1 MKRILVLLLLV
12 MVILMLFACD
22 FSKAEPIGKR
32 DCTEHI
38 WGEYKYN
45 ELVHWREYTCG
56 CPWPEIVE
64 EHINY
69 DADLFCD
76 ICGAYVGPEICL
88 EHIDQNGD
96 NICDNCSE
104 DVSDKMIAKWYY
116 TDKGHWMAYDGS
128 KGPVID
134 IVWAQ
139 GEHTFEGNGVKC
151 DKCPYCR
158 HQDLDENNC
167 CDVCGEDLP
176 LPD

>member
-1 MKRILVLLLLV
+1 MKRILISLLLV
-12 MVILMLFACD
+12 TLILMLFACEL
-22 FSKAEPIGKR
+22 SKAEPIGKR
-32 DCTEHI
+32 DCTEHV

-69 DADLFCD
+69 DSDLFCD
-76 ICGAYVGPEICL
+76 VCGAYVGPKFCL
-88 EHIDQNGD
+88 QHLDQNGD
-96 NICDNCSE
+96 NICDNCSA

-139 GEHTFEGNGVKC
+139 GEHTFEENGVKC

-158 HQDLDENNC
+158 HRDLDENNC

-176 LPD
+176 D